1 MHRSGRHESARHIR
15 KQAFRN
21 AKPGR
26 LLNSGVHFFKSQLR
40 QCRNFVST
48 QVGSETLSPT

>member
-40 QCRNFVST
+40 QFRNFVST
-48 QVGSETLSPT
+48 QVGAETLSPT